1 MYDILLTSLILLF
14 LLFAALWQS
23 RSGDEKNFFS
33 KDYTNTL
40 KGLCAIVVLL
50 VHVDP
55 SYQNPLQDG
64 VGSFAYVAVTLF
76 FFISAYGMQLSVERK
91 PGYLKHFWRNRLVS
105 LLIPCFL
112 INLFAFAYQMGIL
125 NNKSLAVL
133 VEINGYVKVLLQYCL
148 LFYCVMML
156 GKWLKVEKTW
166 ITDGLLIA
174 GVAGSS
180 LYLYF
185 SEGGDG
191 ANVSGWCYERY
202 GLVWG
207 LLLYRFFPR
216 ALNWFNAQRL
226 VKIIAF
232 SFLSAL
238 LGILYLK
245 FKTDWFYGE
254 YLLKVLL
261 GISIITL
268 LFLVSQKRIFGNRVG
283 RFLGDISFEIYLSHG
298 LIMGILAYFCP
309 SLRSGTF
316 LILSVVMTVLFSWL
330 VHEIAKRLV
339 SLLRAKEI
347 GRKA

>member
-14 LLFAALWQS
+14 LLFATLWQS
-23 RSGDEKNFFS
+23 RRGDERNFFS
-33 KDYTNTL
+33 KDYTNIL
-40 KGLCAIVVLL
+40 KGACAIVVLL
-50 VHVDP
+50 VHVEP

-105 LLIPCFL
+105 LLIPCLL
-112 INLFAFAYQMGIL
+112 INLFAFVYQIEIL

-156 GKWLKVEKTW
+156 SKWLKVEKTW

-174 GVAGSS
+174 GVVGSS

-207 LLLYRFFPR
+207 LLLYRFFSSGFKLVQCATVCENFSLFASQYSLGT
-216 ALNWFNAQRL
+216 ALSEVQ
-226 VKIIAF
+226 
-232 SFLSAL
+232 
-238 LGILYLK
+238 
-245 FKTDWFYGE
+245 
-254 YLLKVLL
+254 
-261 GISIITL
+261 
-268 LFLVSQKRIFGNRVG
+268 
-283 RFLGDISFEIYLSHG
+283 
-298 LIMGILAYFCP
+298 
-309 SLRSGTF
+309 
-316 LILSVVMTVLFSWL
+316 
-330 VHEIAKRLV
+330 KRLV
-339 SLLRAKEI
+339 LWRVSVEGASWYIYYYFFVFDLSK
-347 GRKA
+347 KNFWQ

>member
-14 LLFAALWQS
+14 LLFATLWQS
-23 RSGDEKNFFS
+23 RRGDERNFFS
-33 KDYTNTL
+33 KDYTNIL
-40 KGLCAIVVLL
+40 KGACAIVVLL
-50 VHVDP
+50 VHVEP

-105 LLIPCFL
+105 LLIPCLL
-112 INLFAFAYQMGIL
+112 INLFAFVYQIEIL

-156 GKWLKVEKTW
+156 SKWLKVEKTW

-174 GVAGSS
+174 GVVGSS

-207 LLLYRFFPR
+207 LLLYRFFPQ
-216 ALNWFNAQRL
+216 ALNWFNAQRF
-226 VKIIAF
+226 VKILVF
-232 SFLSAL
+232 SLLSIL
-238 LGILYLK
+238 LGLLYLK
-245 FKTDWFYGE
+245 FKNDWFYGE

-261 GISIITL
+261 GISIITF
-268 LFLVSQKRIFGNRVG
+268 LFLISQKRTFGNRVG

-298 LIMGILAYFCP
+298 LIMGVLAYFFP
-309 SLRSGTF
+309 SFKSGTF
-316 LILSVVMTVLFSWL
+316 LILSVIMTIFFSCL

-339 SLLRAKEI
+339 ALLRAKEI
-347 GRKA
+347 

>member
-14 LLFAALWQS
+14 LLFATLWQS
-23 RSGDEKNFFS
+23 RKGDERNFFS
-33 KDYTNTL
+33 KDYTNVL
-40 KGLCAIVVLL
+40 KGGCAIVVLF
-50 VHVDP
+50 VHVEP

-105 LLIPCFL
+105 LLIPCLL
-112 INLFAFAYQMGIL
+112 INLFAFVYQIEIL
-125 NNKSLAVL
+125 NNNSLAVL
-133 VEINGYVKVLLQYCL
+133 VGINGYVKVLLQYCL

-156 GKWLKVEKTW
+156 SKWLKVEKTW

-174 GVAGSS
+174 GVVGSS

-207 LLLYRFFPR
+207 LLLYRFFPQV
-216 ALNWFNAQRL
+216 LNWFNAQRF
-226 VKIIAF
+226 VKILVF
-232 SFLSAL
+232 SLFCVL
-238 LGILYLK
+238 LGLLYLK

-254 YLLKVLL
+254 YLLKIFL
-261 GISIITL
+261 GTSIITL
-268 LFLVSQKRIFGNRVG
+268 LFLISQKRVFGNRVG
-283 RFLGDISFEIYLSHG
+283 RFLGNISFEIYLSHG
-298 LIMGILAYFCP
+298 LIMGIVAYFYP
-309 SLRSGTF
+309 SFRSGTF
-316 LILSVVMTVLFSWL
+316 LILSVIMTVFFSWL
-330 VHEIAKRLV
+330 VHEIVKRLV
-339 SLLRAKEI
+339 ALLRAKEI
-347 GRKA
+347 